1 MWTGPSISFSL
12 PKITNPPWRKFC
24 AVGDLYIY
32 TIDSQGGFFITNRW
46 LLRFTTHYTFH
57 WQGQAEGREYT
68 SSNSTPTT
76 QLLYPKENNTNNPNP
91 SANTSLSFISILKE
105 SYLYFKSLV
114 LSKKTTLIY
123 HYDMDI
129 VSGHL
134 YGQPLNFL
142 DCWTW
147 GYCQV

>member
-1 MWTGPSISFSL
+1 MAFSSPTADCYVL
-12 PKITNPPWRKFC
+12 LLITPF
-24 AVGDLYIY
+24 
-32 TIDSQGGFFITNRW
+32 IDK
-46 LLRFTTHYTFH
+46 
-57 WQGQAEGREYT
+57 AKGREYT

-76 QLLYPKENNTNNPNP
+76 QLLYPKENNINNPNP
-91 SANTSLSFISILKE
+91 SADTSLSNIFPSLPFISILKE
-105 SYLYFKSLV
+105 SSLYFKSLV

-134 YGQPLNFL
+134 YGEPLNFL

-147 GYCQV
+147 GYSQV